1 MDCTS
6 YGGVVVCVYNV
17 DGAQACDVL
26 LFFSSEVALDGW
38 DERTTVYYF
47 APEDGFSS
55 VLDVLVGTGNCNL
68 CFV

>member
-1 MDCTS
+1 MGHRLVM
-6 YGGVVVCVYNV
+6 YYW
-17 DGAQACDVL
+17 L
-26 LFFSSEVALDGW
+26 FSSEVALDGW